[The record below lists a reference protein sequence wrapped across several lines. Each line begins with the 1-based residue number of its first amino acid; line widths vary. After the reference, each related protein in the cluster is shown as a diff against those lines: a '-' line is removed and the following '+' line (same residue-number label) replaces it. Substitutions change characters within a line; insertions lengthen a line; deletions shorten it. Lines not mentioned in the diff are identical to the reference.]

1 MKKKLSTLIRQ
12 LMSIHFTDQ
21 RSEYVQNK
29 LKCAFN
35 NTFENTWV
43 KFSVANFTK
52 SLVFKQI
59 SFAFYYVGV
68 LSTLLN

>member
-52 SLVFKQI
+52 KSRL
-59 SFAFYYVGV
+59 
-68 LSTLLN
+68 